1 MNYGILGSGVVGQSM
16 GAALAS
22 QGHSVILGT
31 GDPARLDDRKGYA
44 GTLREWLAGAGSNAR
59 VGTFAAAAAHGEVLV
74 NATAGLAS
82 VDVLRGVEA
91 HLGDKTLI
99 DISNP
104 LDFSGGMPPA
114 VQTYEGGESLAEEI
128 QATFPGLKVV
138 KTLNTLTAS
147 LMVNPRQLADGD
159 HSVFLG
165 GNDAA
170 AKAQATEMLRGF
182 GWTDIIDL
190 GDLSAARGLELW
202 LPLWLR
208 LFGVLGAPMFNLKI
222 VR

>member
-1 MNYGILGSGVVGQSM
+1 MNYGILGSGIVGQSI
-16 GAALAS
+16 GAALAA
-22 QGHSVILGT
+22 QGHSVVLGT
-31 GDPARLDDRKGYA
+31 GDPARLDDSKGYA
-44 GTLREWLAGAGSNAR
+44 GTLREWLAGAGPNAR
-59 VGTFAAAAAHGEVLV
+59 VGAFAEAAAHGEVLV

-82 VDVLRGVEA
+82 VDVLRGVET
-91 HLGDKTLI
+91 HLDGKTLI

-114 VQTYEGGESLAEEI
+114 VRTYEGGASLAEEI
-128 QATFPGLKVV
+128 QATFPGLRVV

-165 GNDAA
+165 GNDAV